1 VQSII
6 DFIKT
11 LINNSEQKLT
21 FVLFDK
27 DEPESY
33 ETFKFK
39 PINLFMIYGGSIVA
53 ILLVVVLLLKVTP
66 LGYLIFGGV
75 DEQLRSQVIDISKK
89 VRALDD
95 SLRNR
100 DRQLSNI
107 KQVLVNNPDT
117 TFKVSE
123 TGMNAKSINT
133 SKSVNTSFRD
143 QDYSEIDN
151 YEMLSHNQI
160 IFSKVLSQSP
170 DFPAEYPLKGTF
182 TRGYNREEGH
192 NGIDI
197 AAKNGTEIHA
207 IAEGAV
213 INTNWTVNYG
223 YVIRIQHGD
232 GFISVYKHCA
242 DLTKDEGDIVMK
254 GDIIGT
260 VGNAGVMS
268 SGPHLHFELWKNGIP
283 LDPRRFLENN

>member
-6 DFIKT
+6 DFIKI
-11 LINNSEQKLT
+11 LFINSEQKLN

-33 ETFKFK
+33 ETFKFRPK
-39 PINLFMIYGGSIVA
+39 NLFFIYGGSFVVF
-53 ILLVVVLLLKVTP
+53 LLVVMLLLKITP
-66 LGYLIFGGV
+66 LGNLMFGGEN
-75 DEQLRSQVIDISKK
+75 DQLRSQVIDISKK

-95 SLRNR
+95 SLKNR
-100 DRQLSNI
+100 DRQLTNI

-117 TFKVSE
+117 TFKISD
-123 TGMNAKSINT
+123 TGLNT
-133 SKSVNTSFRD
+133 KAVNKPNSVNNSLGK
-143 QDYSEIDN
+143 QDFSEIEN

-170 DFPAEYPLKGTF
+170 DFPADYPLKGTF

-213 INTNWTVNYG
+213 ISTNWTINYG
-223 YVIRIQHGD
+223 YVIRIQHGN

-242 DLTKDEGDIVMK
+242 ELRKGEGDIVMK
-254 GDIIGT
+254 GNIIGT

-283 LDPRRFLENN
+283 LDPRKFLKNN